1 MLTEKISAL
10 ERFEGLGVRQMEDD
24 RADSGAEEV
33 DLRMRTRIRPLPSV
47 SDSVRSGSLP
57 SREMTSLSS
66 SILVMEAAVGPGN
79 WVLIRRVAALY
90 SKRKSKRVYLQELP
104 LVMD

>member
-1 MLTEKISAL
+1 MLTEKTSAL
-10 ERFEGLGVRQMEDD
+10 ERFEGLGVRHMEDD
-24 RADSGAEEV
+24 RAESGADDV
-33 DLRMRTRIRPLPSV
+33 DLLMRTRRSPFPSV

-66 SILVMEAAVGPGN
+66 SILEMEAALGPGN

-90 SKRKSKRVYLQELP
+90 SKRKSKSVYLQTPSYLQN
-104 LVMD
+104 